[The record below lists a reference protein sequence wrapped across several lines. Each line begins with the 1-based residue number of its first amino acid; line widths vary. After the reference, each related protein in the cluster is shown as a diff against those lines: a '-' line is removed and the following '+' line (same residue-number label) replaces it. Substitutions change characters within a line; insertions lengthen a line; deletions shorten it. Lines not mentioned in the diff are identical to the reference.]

1 MTGPDSD
8 EPSLLAPRILI
19 PFLLVSLIWGSTWL
33 VIRDQVS
40 EVPPIWS
47 VTYRFI
53 IAAVAMFV
61 LVAIR
66 RLPFGIDRRG
76 HFWAMLLGI
85 FQFSFNFNFVYNAE
99 LYITSG
105 LVAVL
110 FALLMVPNAILG
122 RIFLGQRIK
131 PSFLAGSAIAAM
143 GVALLF
149 LHEYRSS
156 PVAPAQ
162 VILGIILTIGG
173 ILSASAANI
182 MQALPQPKSY
192 PIITLLA
199 WAMLWGAFFNMLV
212 SLFTVG
218 PPVFEMRPAYIGG
231 IVYLAIIGSVVT
243 FPLYF
248 SLVREIGAGK
258 AAYSSVLVPVVA
270 MILSTMFEGY
280 VWTPIAIGGSVL
292 AMVGLI
298 FALRSARP
306 RGQVAQ
312 ESSKA
317 ASPDL

>member
-1 MTGPDSD
+1 MNTPERV
-8 EPSLLAPRILI
+8 EPSLLTPRILL

-33 VIRDQVS
+33 VIRDQIS
-40 EVPPIWS
+40 EVPPSWS
-47 VTYRFI
+47 VSYRFVI
-53 IAAVAMFV
+53 GCVAMFA
-61 LVAIR
+61 LALFN
-66 RLPFGIDRRG
+66 RLPLRLEWKGQ
-76 HFWAMLLGI
+76 FWAVLLGL

-122 RIFLGQRIK
+122 RIFLGQRMELG
-131 PSFLAGSAIAAM
+131 FLAGSGIAIV

-149 LHEYRSS
+149 VHEYRVS
-156 PVAPAQ
+156 PVTPAQ

-173 ILSASAANI
+173 ILAASAANV
-182 MQALPQPKSY
+182 MQALPRLKTY

-199 WAMLWGAFFNMLV
+199 WSMFWGAIINIV
-212 SLFTVG
+212 ISYATVG
-218 PPVFEMRPAYIGG
+218 PPVFETRPAYIGG

-270 MILSTMFEGY
+270 MILSTLFEGY
-280 VWTPIAIGGSVL
+280 VWTPLATGGAVL
-292 AMVGLI
+292 AMAGLLV
-298 FALRSARP
+298 ALRSGKRRP
-306 RGQVAQ
+306 IQ
-312 ESSKA
+312 SSDE
-317 ASPDL
+317 ASVSNPVL